1 MVNHV
6 FSLMCSGESDSWAN
20 AWELALGDR
29 TLRQHLAAGDT
40 VSFKLEDGTQM
51 CLKMASATLL
61 LAESVTTEGE
71 RDITWYWADQFAE
84 DDEELTACEFLRRI
98 YLRARRQKPERLL
111 GAFVE

>member
-1 MVNHV
+1 MDNHM

-20 AWELALGDR
+20 AWELELGDR
-29 TLRQHLAAGDT
+29 ALRQHLAAGDA

-71 RDITWYWADQFAE
+71 RDIEWYWADRFTE
-84 DDEELTACEFLRRI
+84 DGEEISGTEFLKRI
-98 YLRARRQKPERLL
+98 YNRARRKKPEELL
-111 GAFVE
+111 GAFAE